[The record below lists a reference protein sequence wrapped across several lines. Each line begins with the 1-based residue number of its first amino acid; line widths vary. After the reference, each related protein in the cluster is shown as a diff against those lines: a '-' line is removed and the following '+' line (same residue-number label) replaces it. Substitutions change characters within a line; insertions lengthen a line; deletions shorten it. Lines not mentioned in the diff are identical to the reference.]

1 MAGKN
6 FDQNNKAGAK
16 FSIYDLK
23 YIVMEGGG
31 GKGAA
36 YCGAIKALEQL
47 ISERFDA
54 VEMEGLGRRKPAI
67 LDYYLE
73 GGDNTKPII
82 EGLAGASAGAIT
94 TFALALGLNSE
105 EIEQVLK

>member
-47 ISERFDA
+47 IS
-54 VEMEGLGRRKPAI
+54 
-67 LDYYLE
+67 
-73 GGDNTKPII
+73 
-82 EGLAGASAGAIT
+82 
-94 TFALALGLNSE
+94 
-105 EIEQVLK
+105 